1 MLAHCPRAA
10 MPAVLVLGALLA
22 LRWLEL
28 TLDERR
34 GRWSRQ
40 WPSWGLHAKAALPR
54 VPLQEDVG
62 SSVLEKGHAGV
73 KSWGVAAADGGT
85 RHLAGGIV
93 GWGVLKSVLWE
104 SPVQISIR
112 RGKEVPRLQSRGLQ
126 LWFWWQDPSSSLF
139 SPGPHKAELMG
150 VRWKTACVAF
160 WACAAA
166 ALGAAEDRLR

>member
-10 MPAVLVLGALLA
+10 MPAVPVLGALLA

-34 GRWSRQ
+34 GRWSRR

-54 VPLQEDVG
+54 VPLQEEVG

-73 KSWGVAAADGGT
+73 RSWGVAAADGGT

-104 SPVQISIR
+104 SPDFHQEGQGGATIS
-112 RGKEVPRLQSRGLQ
+112 E
-126 LWFWWQDPSSSLF
+126 
-139 SPGPHKAELMG
+139 H
-150 VRWKTACVAF
+150 
-160 WACAAA
+160 WAP
-166 ALGAAEDRLR
+166 ALVLVTGSFF